1 MATQQVET
9 TVFET
14 PAVEYILFLYIFF
27 MIVEDHVNNSCFVLL
42 IRGTGMTSEKQY
54 SQKLNCKPW
63 RMLYSRPYTVSIFIF
78 EFLEYCE
85 LFSIFRVTFVCV

>member
-14 PAVEYILFLYIFF
+14 QAVEYVLFLYIFF
-27 MIVEDHVNNSCFVLL
+27 MIVEDLVNNSCFVLL

-54 SQKLNCKPW
+54 SQKLIYKPW
-63 RMLYSRPYTVSIFIF
+63 TVLYSRQYTVSICIF
-78 EFLEYCE
+78 GFLEYCE
-85 LFSIFRVTFVCV
+85 LF